1 MPTLTNFRGK
11 YHWMIQRAWHKRG
24 VQLGA
29 DGSVVRDGD
38 WVYVLAL
45 NIPLDERINQIDYF
59 DGWSTA
65 QMNDEYESDI
75 PQRVMIPLCYH
86 TAPGI
91 LTRRIIAIQRLG
103 RKTWVLR
110 LQSRIVKLAE
120 LFLDL
125 YARARREG
133 IVIPSLD
140 YEQKLA
146 SRRYGG
152 VWKYQRALVRE
163 HKHRL
168 RLRELAAGREPCIS
182 TFICAVCETRCD
194 HYPVGDSLTQK
205 CKQCCGAMLEVS
217 PTRTCDRS
225 WSGLI

>member
-1 MPTLTNFRGK
+1 MDLDNKNILRLGCRSSGRTIEDSSNGESQLAKNFDGIGLQEVCANCPQLVPFPLAFPTLTKFRGVHDRS
-11 YHWMIQRAWHKRG
+11 YEYALHKRD

-29 DGSVVRDGD
+29 DGSVVRGGD

-45 NIPLDERINQIDYF
+45 IIPLDERIKQIDYF
-59 DGWSTA
+59 HGWNIA

-75 PQRVMIPLCYH
+75 PQRVMIPLYYH
-86 TAPGI
+86 TTPGI
-91 LTRRIIAIQRLG
+91 LTRRIIAIQRLW
-103 RKTWVLR
+103 RKTWAIKH
-110 LQSRIVKLAE
+110 QIRIIKLAE
-120 LFLDL
+120 FFRDL

-163 HKHRL
+163 HKYRL
-168 RLRELAAGREPCIS
+168 RPRLC
-182 TFICAVCETRCD
+182 
-194 HYPVGDSLTQK
+194 
-205 CKQCCGAMLEVS
+205 
-217 PTRTCDRS
+217 
-225 WSGLI
+225 

>member
-1 MPTLTNFRGK
+1 MTPLTNFRGVHDWE
-11 YHWMIQRAWHKRG
+11 YEYALHKRE

-29 DGSVVRDGD
+29 DGSVVRDFQ
-38 WVYVLAL
+38 WVYVLS
-45 NIPLDERINQIDYF
+45 IPLYERIKQIDYF
-59 DGWSTA
+59 HGWNIA

-75 PQRVMIPLCYH
+75 APCLVIPLYYH

-91 LTRRIIAIQRLG
+91 LTRRIIAIQCLW
-103 RKTWVLR
+103 RKTWAIKH
-110 LQSRIVKLAE
+110 QIRIIELAE
-120 LFLDL
+120 FFRDL

-182 TFICAVCETRCD
+182 TFICAACDTRCEHD
-194 HYPVGDSLTQK
+194 PVGDSVTLK
-205 CKQCCGAMLEVS
+205 CKQCCGAMLEIS
-217 PTRTCDRS
+217 
-225 WSGLI
+225 

>member
-1 MPTLTNFRGK
+1 MVLGITYPFAMPTLTNFRGK
-11 YHWMIQRAWHKRG
+11 YHWMIQRAWHKCG

-59 DGWSTA
+59 HCWSTA
-65 QMNDEYESDI
+65 QMNDDYESDI
-75 PQRVMIPLCYH
+75 PSIVMIPLFYH
-86 TAPGI
+86 TVPGS
-91 LTRRIIAIQRLG
+91 LTKRIIAIQRLW

-110 LQSRIVKLAE
+110 HQIRIIKLAQF
-120 LFLDL
+120 FLDL

-140 YEQKLA
+140 YERKLA

-152 VWKYQRALVRE
+152 VWKHQRALARE
-163 HKHRL
+163 RKHRL
-168 RLRELAAGREPCIS
+168 SLSELAAGREPCH
-182 TFICAVCETRCD
+182 A
-194 HYPVGDSLTQK
+194 GD
-205 CKQCCGAMLEVS
+205 C
-217 PTRTCDRS
+217 